1 MEKITAIG
9 EILFDIYP
17 ESANLGGAPL
27 NFLYHVHKLT
37 GKGNIISRV
46 GNDVLGEKAL
56 NFLNNRGVNTGYI
69 QIDHIHPT
77 GVTTVVLD
85 EKKVPSFRIDVDRAY
100 DFIEGTPEIENLVR
114 KETDCLYFGSLA
126 QRHEVTRNT
135 IQSFLDKEI
144 KYFCDLNLRQNFY
157 SEEIIINSIKSANV
171 LKINIDELKLVNK
184 IVFKKGYSFE
194 TATSDLLKNFNIELL
209 AITKGADGSTLFCE
223 NEVDDFK
230 NFSGEVVDTLGAGDA
245 FASMLCIGF
254 LRGWK
259 PGKINQL
266 ANEFAGE
273 ICKIKGALPQS
284 DELYAGIKEK
294 MNYA

>member
-46 GNDVLGEKAL
+46 GNDEPGEKAL

-77 GVTTVVLD
+77 GVTTVTLD
-85 EKKVPSFRIDVDRAY
+85 EQKVPSFKIDVDRAY
-100 DFIEGTPEIENLVR
+100 DFIEGTSEIENLVR

-135 IQSFLDKEI
+135 IQSFLNKEI

-184 IVFKKGYSFE
+184 IIFKKGYSFE

-230 NFSGEVVDTLGAGDA
+230 NFPGEVVDTLGAGDA